1 MKKVLAIIAIAL
13 LFAACSKSVCP
24 AYMDGGSTGTSGTGG
39 KKQDLFPPAMKK

>member
-1 MKKVLAIIAIAL
+1 MKRVLILLTIAF
-13 LFAACSKSVCP
+13 LFAACNKSVCP